1 MVDKEE
7 GIRLKKKDMTPQSH
21 RGLALV
27 LPLVL
32 ALSFFVSIA
41 SLLYTSDVVRA
52 QNEVDFIVITDS
64 PDGNPIR
71 DMAYRLWENDTYYC
85 SGYNF
90 TDGYIGLEPCDWYS
104 ENLWVIDLNPTNN
117 TNWTGV
123 NAANPGITIV
133 RAYYDGGDPTG
144 GLVNYTGE
152 LIVLAGEVDNITIM
166 HYPNDG
172 TGILEW
178 VGDTT
183 YHVGEQDRF
192 YAVAFNDTLGQIG
205 MVQVNWTTSNPSVC
219 SITTP
224 GDDTYFLALSE
235 GTCKVTAEFKNKL
248 YNSTGTLT
256 VLPKVDYVAIT
267 DAPDGNPIGNM
278 TYDLGEEDTY
288 YCSGYNLSQGYIG
301 LVDCYWE
308 SQNWTVG
315 DVEPRQGKI
324 VVFRAKGFGFTIV
337 SAHAFDHGQ
346 NYTWNT
352 TGILEVVP
360 DNVNYIVI
368 EDESSGGKAVG
379 NMTYV
384 IGDEDTY
391 YAIAYN
397 FSQGALGL
405 ISVNW
410 TTTNSTACRVTSF
423 GASTSF
429 EAVRVGVCQVKAD
442 YKGIYA
448 NSTGTLN
455 VTKGGMITV
464 DDDLPADHKTI
475 QEAIDAASPGG
486 TIYVYAGTYPEHVI
500 VNKTVTLK
508 GEDEEKVIVTG
519 SGSGKVFN
527 ITADA
532 VSIYRFTIRDGK
544 YGVYSDMTDGLVLEH
559 STITN
564 YTYGLYHWKTTDSW
578 VTYNDIS
585 VGAYGIVAYYAYDDA
600 FRYNYI
606 SYNTAYGAKGFDVQL
621 KNCFNWNHF
630 YKNKVAYWY
639 DPDQPLDT
647 LEFDGN
653 ILEDNEIG
661 IKVNGSST
669 INLTNNTLLNND
681 IGIYILEASPLVMG
695 NTLTGNR
702 IGIYCEDSSSL
713 IIQNTISDSDHGI
726 YCENASPSIENNHI
740 SDSDELGIYIA
751 GAVSGT
757 IVDNDLNGGTAI
769 VEDSQIDDISLID
782 SEFES
787 VSSNFGDVELDS
799 DSLLTTK
806 WRLEI
811 QVLDEDSQPVGQA
824 RVWVYDNLGDEV
836 KSLRTR
842 IDGWTK
848 EFEIT
853 QKEDTIEA
861 SRSFNPHT
869 ITATKGELT
878 GSLEDTIEQDRQL
891 TIILRP
897 PTEEQEMWVPFELLV
912 VLGSALVL
920 SAGIGAFLA
929 SEGFK
934 IALISLFV
942 PLYMKLRKSK
952 LLDNYDRG
960 RVYQYI
966 EINPG
971 EHYNQIRRDLSLP
984 NGSLVHHL
992 GVLEKAGE
1000 IKSRKDG
1007 RFRRFYTRGTQIP
1020 ESNGGELTEVQGRI
1034 SDTVKDLPGVTQK
1047 ELASLLGVHQSSIS
1061 YQMRKLEERGFV
1073 RTERKGRKVHYYYV
1087 GKE

>member
-1 MVDKEE
+1 MDKEE
-7 GIRLKKKDMTPQSH
+7 GIRLKKDRTPQSH

-27 LPLVL
+27 LPLIL

-52 QNEVDFIVITDS
+52 QNGVDFIRITDS
-64 PDGNPIR
+64 PGGNPIR
-71 DMAYRLWENDTYYC
+71 NKAYRLMENDTYYC

-90 TDGYIGLEPCDWYS
+90 TDGYIGLVLCDWYS
-104 ENLWVIDLNPTNN
+104 ENRWIVDLNPTNN

-123 NAANPGITIV
+123 SAIEPGTTRV
-133 RAYYDGGDPTG
+133 RAFYIGGDPTG
-144 GLVNYTGE
+144 DLVNSTGE
-152 LIVLAGEVDNITIM
+152 LTVLAGEVDNITIM
-166 HYPNDG
+166 HYSSDG
-172 TGILEW
+172 TGTLEW
-178 VGDTT
+178 VGDEI
-183 YHVGEQDRF
+183 YHVGEQDWF
-192 YAVAFNDTLGQIG
+192 YAVAFNDTLGQLG
-205 MVQVNWTTSNPSVC
+205 MVPVNWTTNNPNVC

-224 GDDTYFLALSE
+224 GDRTSFGALSE
-235 GTCKVTAEFKNKL
+235 GTCKVTAEFEKEL

-267 DAPDGNPIGNM
+267 DAPGGNPIGNM
-278 TYDLGEEDTY
+278 TYNLGEEDTY
-288 YCSGYNLSQGYIG
+288 YCSGYNLSLGYIG
-301 LVDCYWE
+301 LVGCYWQ

-315 DVEPRQGKI
+315 DVEPRQGEI
-324 VVFRAKGFGFTIV
+324 VTFRAKAFGFTIV
-337 SAHAFDHGQ
+337 SVYIYDHGQ

-379 NMTYV
+379 NVTYV
-384 IGDEDTY
+384 IGDKDTF
-391 YAIAYN
+391 YAVAYN
-397 FSQGALGL
+397 FTQGALGL
-405 ISVNW
+405 LSVNW
-410 TTTNSTACRVTSF
+410 TTTNSTACGVTSF

-429 EAVRVGVCQVKAD
+429 KAVREGVCQVKAD

-464 DDDLPADHKTI
+464 DDDLPADYKTI

-500 VNKTVTLK
+500 VNKTVTLR

-532 VSIYRFTIRDGK
+532 VSIHRFTIRDGK
-544 YGVYSDMTDGLVLEH
+544 YGVYSDMIDGLVLEY
-559 STITN
+559 SIITN

-600 FRYNYI
+600 FRHNYI

-630 YKNKVAYWY
+630 YKNKIAYWY

-661 IKVNGSST
+661 IKVSGSST

-713 IIQNTISDSDHGI
+713 ILQNTILDSEYGV
-726 YCENASPSIENNHI
+726 YCENASPYVENNNI
-740 SDSDELGIYIA
+740 GNSDELGIYVV
-751 GAVSGT
+751 GAASGT
-757 IVDNDLNGGTAI
+757 ILGNDLNGGK
-769 VEDSQIDDISLID
+769 VRLEDSQIGDISLTD

-799 DSLLTTK
+799 DSRVTII
-806 WRLEI
+806 WRVRV
-811 QVLDEDSQPVGQA
+811 QVLDEDSQPIKQA

-836 KSLRTR
+836 KSIVTR
-842 IDGWTK
+842 SDGWTK
-848 EFEIT
+848 EFEII
-853 QKEDTIEA
+853 QKKDTIEA
-861 SRSFNPHT
+861 SQSFNPHT
-869 ITATKGELT
+869 ITATKDELT

-897 PTEEQEMWVPFELLV
+897 PTQEQEMWIPLELLV

-920 SAGIGAFLA
+920 SAGIGAFFA

-934 IALISLFV
+934 IAVISLFV

-952 LLDNYDRG
+952 ILDNYDRG

-971 EHYNQIRRDLSLP
+971 EHYSQIKRDLDLP

-1007 RFRRFYTRGTQIP
+1007 RYRRFYTRGTRIP
-1020 ESNGGELTEVQGRI
+1020 ENNGGVLTEVQRRI

-1047 ELASLLGVHQSSIS
+1047 ELASLLGVHQSSIN
-1061 YQMRKLEERGFV
+1061 YQMRKLEERGLV